1 MKLPEYAPSASDRAS
16 TREELFEVLELLGGF
31 EETPEPEWG
40 QGGDLLAPLEA
51 DQTADLLTC
60 LDADHTG
67 SPTDILDEICSEE
80 RLLMEIEP
88 FNSLLS
94 RKAQRIN

>member
-1 MKLPEYAPSASDRAS
+1 MKLPEYAPATSDRIS

-31 EETPEPEWG
+31 EEPQAAE
-40 QGGDLLAPLEA
+40 LAPNCDLFTCLEA
-51 DQTADLLTC
+51 DPPESPAEI
-60 LDADHTG
+60 LDALT
-67 SPTDILDEICSEE
+67 SEE

-94 RKAQRIN
+94 RKAERIN